1 MTERSEERLT
11 PVPVD
16 SWSPET
22 REVLLRYLRRPE
34 VYLSGGPDALPMP
47 VVMGLYALNVTLADK
62 WLAFSNM
69 LASADSTIEP
79 RLRELVICRV
89 AWKTSSTY
97 EWYQH
102 VRMGSAEG
110 LSTAQLYAVAQGPYE
125 EVWTPVERA
134 LLSAVDETID
144 AFRITNA
151 TWEQLARS
159 FDEAQLFELVHLI
172 GSYLAL
178 ATVMHSVGLRADA
191 PQEGVDAPVLPE
203 PEFDG

>member
-1 MTERSEERLT
+1 MSDRSQERLT
-11 PVPVD
+11 PVPVE

-22 REVLLRYLRRPE
+22 KEVLLRYLRRPE

-47 VVMGLYALNVTLADK
+47 TVLGLYALNVTLADK
-62 WLAFSNM
+62 WLAFSDM
-69 LASADSTIEP
+69 LASSDSMIEP

-110 LSTAQLYAVAQGPYE
+110 LSTEQLYAVAQGPDE
-125 EVWTPVERA
+125 EVWTPLERA
-134 LLSAVDETID
+134 LLLAADETID
-144 AFRITNA
+144 SFRISNA
-151 TWEQLARS
+151 TWEQLART

-172 GSYLAL
+172 GSYFAL
-178 ATVMHSVGLRADA
+178 ATVMHSVGLRADP
-191 PQEGVDAPVLPE
+191 PQGRVDAPVLPDPTFE
-203 PEFDG
+203 D